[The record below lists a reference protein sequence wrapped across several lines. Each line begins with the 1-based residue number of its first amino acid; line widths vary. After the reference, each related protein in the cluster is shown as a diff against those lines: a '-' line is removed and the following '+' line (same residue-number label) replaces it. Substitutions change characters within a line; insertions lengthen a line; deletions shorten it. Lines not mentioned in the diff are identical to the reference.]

1 MALFICW
8 NYRYFEIFMFLM
20 LNTQSNL
27 IKKDKL
33 NIIIEEAP
41 PSELPKHRPM
51 WNSTVPERS
60 PTSVSAY

>member
-1 MALFICW
+1 
-8 NYRYFEIFMFLM
+8 MFLM

-41 PSELPKHRPM
+41 PTELPKHRPM

>member
-1 MALFICW
+1 
-8 NYRYFEIFMFLM
+8 M

-33 NIIIEEAP
+33 NIITEGAP
-41 PSELPKHRPM
+41 QSELPKHRPM
-51 WNSTVPERS
+51 WSSSVAES